1 MPVPRPSSDN
11 YGSPSDAGI
20 MDEDYQHDQSRFKEV
35 SDKELE
41 AFQNVVTDIA
51 NGKELAEQ
59 QKLGRIYTVL
69 EDTLVVAKM
78 ACPDELRLDIEATEQ
93 ALYDVGQMIKI
104 VDTSDD
110 RGDNRDL
117 REGVPV
123 FSCA

>member
-1 MPVPRPSSDN
+1 
-11 YGSPSDAGI
+11 

-110 RGDNRDL
+110 
-117 REGVPV
+117 
-123 FSCA
+123 